1 MEYYNIDT
9 DYTPSITGKR
19 DGDVA
24 VEKNKKSFSYKELEK
39 EFNNFFID
47 NYKDKSRILLTNF
60 HLLNVENDFII
71 TYFPRTK
78 SIKNLDFM
86 AFGPYEHG
94 LQFLITQRVYEIISK
109 YRLPIHNKIPAKIDS
124 FSQSYYLLG
133 FPMLAKDAYDFEKST
148 FFDYKNGTQ
157 VKFQDVEDYE
167 TADYERITASAQR
180 LYLKEKLEYDIIK
193 TTKGVFFLSE
203 IIKEFEKENITGYR
217 IIEGILEN

>member
-1 MEYYNIDT
+1 MEYYNIGT

-24 VEKNKKSFSYKELEK
+24 VEKNKKSFSCKELEK
-39 EFNNFFID
+39 EFNDFFID
-47 NYKDKSRILLTNF
+47 NYKDKSRVLLTNF

-78 SIKNLDFM
+78 SIKKLDFM

-124 FSQSYYLLG
+124 FSQSYYLVG

-148 FFDYKNGTQ
+148 FFDYRNGTPI
-157 VKFQDVEDYE
+157 KFQNVEDYE

-180 LYLKEKLEYDIIK
+180 LYLNEKLEYDIIK

-203 IIKEFEKENITGYR
+203 IIKKFEKENITGYR

>member
-24 VEKNKKSFSYKELEK
+24 VEKNKKSFSHKELEK

>member
-24 VEKNKKSFSYKELEK
+24 VEKNKKSFSCKELEK

-47 NYKDKSRILLTNF
+47 NYKDKSRVLLTNF

-78 SIKNLDFM
+78 SIKKLDFM

-124 FSQSYYLLG
+124 FSQSYYLVG

-148 FFDYKNGTQ
+148 FFDYRNGTPI
-157 VKFQDVEDYE
+157 KFQNVEDYE

-180 LYLKEKLEYDIIK
+180 LYLNEKLEYDIIK

-203 IIKEFEKENITGYR
+203 IIKKFEKENITGYR